1 MSRYIDKDAL
11 IENFGKLTVEL
22 WLDSVE
28 EAEIVSLIGNAPT
41 VEAVPKDFHDK
52 TCEAMAKR
60 HTEEIQKLMPKRGK
74 WIDFKNGWK
83 CSACGKWNNETTN
96 FCPNCGADMRKEGE

>member
-28 EAEIVSLIGNAPT
+28 EAEIVSLIGNAPSIDI
-41 VEAVPKDFHDK
+41 VRCKECKYCVDAGAQRALVCDNSYIDMDIHPDDF
-52 TCEAMAKR
+52 
-60 HTEEIQKLMPKRGK
+60 
-74 WIDFKNGWK
+74 
-83 CSACGKWNNETTN
+83 CSYGE
-96 FCPNCGADMRKEGE
+96 RKEDE